1 MYRFI
6 FNRIKPIIPK
16 ISQTEMI
23 ALRSGGVAIDRDIFS
38 GEFKLSDLKKKV
50 NLDYDKDLINYST
63 PSVIKSVNKLNKNGN
78 YDFKYHRDV
87 MKILGKHKFLGFI
100 IDQELGGNKKSVI
113 NQGKVLTKI
122 ASYNPAL
129 GISTM
134 VPNSLGPGELL
145 LHYGTEE
152 QKDKYLE
159 GLTCG
164 KYIPCFGLTG
174 PNNGSDATGNID
186 TGVVLEDSNGT
197 RFIEVTIDKRYIT
210 LAPIANLVGVAF
222 NLTDPNNLLK
232 EGEEGVT
239 LALLER
245 GFPGLEQ
252 TTYHKPLNVDFPN
265 GTLKGTL
272 RIPLDKIIGGE
283 KMAGN
288 GWKMLMECLSVGRAI
303 SLPCSA
309 NGGNLAGTFGM
320 YHYINHRNQFKI
332 PIHKMEGV
340 REKFMDMLINTWLIN
355 ANITYTNHM
364 LDTGKKPAVI
374 SAIMKQQATERGR
387 TILNH
392 GMDIYAGS
400 GIIVGP
406 NNFMEKFYLSAPIG
420 ITVEGSNTLTRSLMI
435 FGQGLNNAHPHIFD
449 LFLSFMKDDI
459 KMFETNFKK
468 MMGHVTRNYF
478 KTLVSRNNNNEV
490 KNLENNIVRFA
501 NLSNFIAVLGGKIKS
516 KQMLSGLMADI
527 VSNIYLSHGLIWY
540 DSNHDSKF
548 TPITKLCLKY
558 LNIDTENKINMVIAN
573 YPNMLKLPLML
584 TRTKPRYMELEEY
597 NNLYE
602 NLDSNNIVEHLEEMI
617 YFEEDDIIGKMKKLS
632 NLDIES
638 KEYQELYQD
647 VISVGENQINKELVV
662 TDKW

>member
-38 GEFKLSDLKKKV
+38 GEFKLNDLKKKV
-50 NLDYDKDLINYST
+50 NLDYDKDLIDYMT

-100 IDQELGGNKKSVI
+100 IDQELGGNKKSII

-164 KYIPCFGLTG
+164 EYIPCFGLTG

-186 TGVVLEDSNGT
+186 TGVVLEDTNGT

-239 LALLER
+239 LALLES

-283 KMAGN
+283 KMTGN

-355 ANITYTNHM
+355 ANI
-364 LDTGKKPAVI
+364 
-374 SAIMKQQATERGR
+374 R
-387 TILNH
+387 
-392 GMDIYAGS
+392 
-400 GIIVGP
+400 
-406 NNFMEKFYLSAPIG
+406 
-420 ITVEGSNTLTRSLMI
+420 
-435 FGQGLNNAHPHIFD
+435 
-449 LFLSFMKDDI
+449 
-459 KMFETNFKK
+459 
-468 MMGHVTRNYF
+468 
-478 KTLVSRNNNNEV
+478 
-490 KNLENNIVRFA
+490 
-501 NLSNFIAVLGGKIKS
+501 
-516 KQMLSGLMADI
+516 
-527 VSNIYLSHGLIWY
+527 
-540 DSNHDSKF
+540 
-548 TPITKLCLKY
+548 
-558 LNIDTENKINMVIAN
+558 
-573 YPNMLKLPLML
+573 
-584 TRTKPRYMELEEY
+584 
-597 NNLYE
+597 
-602 NLDSNNIVEHLEEMI
+602 
-617 YFEEDDIIGKMKKLS
+617 
-632 NLDIES
+632 
-638 KEYQELYQD
+638 
-647 VISVGENQINKELVV
+647 
-662 TDKW
+662 